1 MFQQYKIKIVPISY
15 TKKQG
20 DSRLEFKISG
30 KNINYIIVNTLRRAI
45 FTYVPIYAFNIFKFE
60 ENTSIFHNNFLKLR
74 FNNMPV
80 WGIENTI
87 DFIDNDKKK
96 NDNIIN
102 ETINENNEENKE
114 NELEFDEPNV
124 INTSSLKQITMYINY
139 TNKTRDIVTVTTDDA
154 KFYYE
159 EKQIAT
165 PYVEPIAIIKL
176 QPSQKIAFS
185 AISTIGTEQEHTM
198 FSAVCVTAYKE
209 INNEEF
215 DFFLESRGQI
225 SEKRIIEIAII
236 NIIKRLNNFVK
247 LLSSTQIIDEDEDSG
262 LIIINNEDHTLGNL
276 ISRGM
281 QQHKGIQFAGYNLP
295 HPLARKVHFHYKLNK
310 GSNIKSVI
318 DDVITYY
325 INIFTSIKELVNTNI
340 D

>member
-1 MFQQYKIKIVPISY
+1 MFQQYKIKVLPISY
-15 TKKQG
+15 SNTIG

-45 FTYVPIYAFNIFKFE
+45 FTYIPIYAFTVFKFE

-87 DFIDNDKKK
+87 DFIENDKKK
-96 NDNIIN
+96 NIIN
-102 ETINENNEENKE
+102 EEVEDENDKNKE
-114 NELEFDEPNV
+114 DELEFDENKV
-124 INTSSLKQITMYINY
+124 INSSSLKQITMYVNY
-139 TNKTRDIVTVTTDDA
+139 INKTRDIVTVTTNDA

-159 EKQIAT
+159 EKQIAS
-165 PYVEPIAIIKL
+165 PYTEPIAIIKL
-176 QPSQKIAFS
+176 QPNQKIAFS
-185 AISTIGTEQEHTM
+185 AISTLGTEQEHTM
-198 FSAVCVTAYKE
+198 YSAVCVTAYKE
-209 INNEEF
+209 INEEEF

-225 SEKRIIEIAII
+225 IEKRIIIVAII

-247 LLSSTQIIDEDEDSG
+247 LLSSSQVIDEDENGG

-281 QQHKGIQFAGYNLP
+281 QQHKGVHFAGYNLP
-295 HPLARKVHFHYKLNK
+295 HPLAKKVHFHYKLNK
-310 GSNIKSVI
+310 GMNIKSII
-318 DDVITYY
+318 DDVVTYY
-325 INIFTSIKELVNTNI
+325 ITIFNTINELINTNLN
-340 D
+340 